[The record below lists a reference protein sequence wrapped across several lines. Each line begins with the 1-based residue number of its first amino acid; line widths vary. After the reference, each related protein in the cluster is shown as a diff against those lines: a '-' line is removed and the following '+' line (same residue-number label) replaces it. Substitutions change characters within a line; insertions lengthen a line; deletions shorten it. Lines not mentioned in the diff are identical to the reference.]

1 MAAFGSGPHSFSP
14 SSSPSPSSTTAAS
27 SLFSSSQQQ
36 QQQQLMPSST
46 ASAAFS
52 PVIPPPVPQRTLPRM
67 ESPTLGRRP
76 QSDIVLPSFNELL
89 QNVQLPSFDPS
100 NQSSASRPVSA
111 PPETNAGAY
120 NSLQRAL
127 RVQQQTSAQLPPSQH
142 FFSPVP
148 SPQQQQQA
156 PASPLH
162 HFPQQL
168 SQQLPLPSPSH
179 GSPFLFHQQQPAQ
192 QQSPL
197 FGQQEQAPRQRFG
210 TTGGFLPNPS
220 SPAHGFGD
228 QFTRELKQAQQ
239 YQQQQFKHEQQY
251 PQPAAPAPSQQQQQQ
266 QTQFTYSAPQQ
277 RTQGQ
282 YDNAVV
288 IPRGGSQAS
297 VESSTRG
304 QQQPDMVFG
313 SGQYGDSRH
322 PHGPQLSSSGLQAV
336 PRLPFDSQQHQ
347 QHQQQQ
353 QQHGQYWQGGA
364 NGNRNVSESVSDQ
377 YSFVPMFVEPK
388 APSRSHPPVV
398 LNPHSKKTRSNFPKE
413 IISIL
418 KKWLATHWDNP
429 YPSSED
435 KRILMAQTGLDK
447 KQIINWFINARRRLV
462 LPKKGQ
468 ISSPSSGPPAILFS
482 DDESD
487 EDGLSDDDLD
497 NGQYNNNSNHY
508 DDDDD
513 SNTEDNDQI
522 MSMSGSHQQYQQQQQ
537 QMGSNPLSPRPFHR
551 KAPVRRP
558 SAPPARTSPSQP
570 ATSSAVSSL
579 ISMRQQAFNPSF

>member
-1 MAAFGSGPHSFSP
+1 MPVDHQKNMRPTMVAAAPGGVGPQSIG
-14 SSSPSPSSTTAAS
+14 PSPSSTAS
-27 SLFSSSQQQ
+27 SLFSSSQQ
-36 QQQQLMPSST
+36 MMPSPSST
-46 ASAAFS
+46 AASFS

-76 QSDIVLPSFNELL
+76 QSDIVLPSFNELI

-100 NQSSASRPVSA
+100 SQSSASRPVSA
-111 PPETNAGAY
+111 PPETNPGAY

-127 RVQQQTSAQLPPSQH
+127 RVQQQTSAQLPSSQH
-142 FFSPVP
+142 FFSA
-148 SPQQQQQA
+148 SQQQQQA

-168 SQQLPLPSPSH
+168 SQQLPSPSH
-179 GSPFLFHQQQPAQ
+179 GSPFLFQQQPGQ

-210 TTGGFLPNPS
+210 TTGGFLPTPS
-220 SPAHGFGD
+220 SPAQGFGD

-251 PQPAAPAPSQQQQQQ
+251 QQATAPAPSHHQQQQQ

-277 RTQGQ
+277 RNQGQ

-297 VESSTRG
+297 AESSTRG
-304 QQQPDMVFG
+304 QQQQPDMVFN

-322 PHGPQLSSSGLQAV
+322 PHAPQLSSNLQPV
-336 PRLPFDSQQHQ
+336 SRLPFDSQH
-347 QHQQQQ
+347 HQQQA
-353 QQHGQYWQGGA
+353 GQYWQGGA
-364 NGNRNVSESVSDQ
+364 NGTGPGALNRSGNGNDQ

-468 ISSPSSGPPAILFS
+468 VSSPSSGPPAILFS

-487 EDGLSDDDLD
+487 EDDLSDEDLA
-497 NGQYNNNSNHY
+497 NPQHGQY
-508 DDDDD
+508 DDDD
-513 SNTEDNDQI
+513 SNTEDNDQV
-522 MSMSGSHQQYQQQQQ
+522 MSAPGSQQQYYQQQQQ
-537 QMGSNPLSPRPFHR
+537 QQQQQVGPNAMSPRPFHR

-558 SAPPARTSPSQP
+558 SAPVPRTMPSEA
-570 ATSSAVSSL
+570 ATSTAVSSL